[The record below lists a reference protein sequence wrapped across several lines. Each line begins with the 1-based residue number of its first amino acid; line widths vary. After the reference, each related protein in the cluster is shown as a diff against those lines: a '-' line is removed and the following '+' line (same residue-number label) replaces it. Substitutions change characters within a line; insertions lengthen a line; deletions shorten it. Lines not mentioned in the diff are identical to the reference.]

1 MQNPSR
7 KTIGK
12 ASVAVILILVL
23 SSLASAAG
31 QYGPVGIPKTL
42 LTLYQESDVIAVAR
56 FAKTER
62 GGVIRQDP
70 DFTVIGTHRY
80 FDISYV
86 VKGEHSKFLVL
97 TDEEFLSGDTAATAA
112 VEQTIDDDYH
122 IAAGDTVL
130 LFLRKSEDGK
140 SLELVN
146 DDDSVKKLS
155 ARDLSIYEA
164 RIGELRSMYDD
175 SQPEPARILDWLVR
189 CTEDPATRWE
199 GAFELIVSLERAEW
213 QQKQASKDSSN
224 SMVLSSTFDRAIF
237 AKLLTDT
244 HKRMLA
250 DVLLARTTDDMRR
263 PVRGDN
269 ELIELVA
276 KWGDARLAGYLLDEI
291 GRDPKPSYTF
301 TLRIRTLV
309 KLLDDRRASELAA
322 KIDESIAMTEP
333 DANDSVA
340 KPKQNA
346 LTRFVTYARN
356 KLVQGTPDK

>member
-7 KTIGK
+7 KTLGK
-12 ASVAVILILVL
+12 APAAVIFILVMA
-23 SSLASAAG
+23 SIVSAAG

-70 DFTVIGTHRY
+70 DHTVIGTRRY

-86 VKGEHSKFLVL
+86 IKGEHSKFLVL
-97 TDEEFLSGDTAATAA
+97 ADEEFVSSDTAATAML
-112 VEQTIDDDYH
+112 EQTIDDDYH
-122 IAAGDTVL
+122 IATGDTVL

-146 DDDSVKKLS
+146 DDDSIKKLS
-155 ARDLSIYEA
+155 ARDLSVYES
-164 RIGELRSMYDD
+164 RIAELRSIYDD
-175 SQPEPARILDWLVR
+175 TQPDPAWVLDWLVR

-213 QQKQASKDSSN
+213 QQKQASKDQAN
-224 SMVLSSTFDRAIF
+224 RVVLSPTFDRAIF

-244 HKRMLA
+244 HKRMLG
-250 DVLLARTTDDMRR
+250 DVLFARTADDMRR

-291 GRDPKPSYTF
+291 GRDPKPSYAF

-309 KLLDDRRASELAA
+309 KLLDDKKASELAA

-333 DANDSVA
+333 EANDSVA
-340 KPKQNA
+340 KENA

-356 KLVQGTPDK
+356 KLVQPDK